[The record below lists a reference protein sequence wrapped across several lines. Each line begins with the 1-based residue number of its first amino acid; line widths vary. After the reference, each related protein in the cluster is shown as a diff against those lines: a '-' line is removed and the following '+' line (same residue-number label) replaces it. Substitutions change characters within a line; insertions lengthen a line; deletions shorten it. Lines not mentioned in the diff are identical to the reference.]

1 MHSSGPLAQ
10 VPWFIFDLC
19 TTPFDR
25 LLILQSTVRFLNRI
39 LRVRASKNEAKIEI
53 SKMIIWEAIVDG
65 ASRMTPEEIPTVRH
79 WAEAKVWL
87 ETGSKDQETTSNRT
101 SEMKQNDK
109 REKSSVQVLFISHIW
124 PFQLNPLP
132 TSRTD
137 GAKEGEGRRQGKV
150 SRRFKP
156 YWIAYPH
163 FCVRAAILIF
173 NFTTQKNTQLSNSKH
188 RYIILQIGCEWG
200 LIWQSK
206 GFKYIEWIM

>member
-1 MHSSGPLAQ
+1 
-10 VPWFIFDLC
+10 
-19 TTPFDR
+19 
-25 LLILQSTVRFLNRI
+25 
-39 LRVRASKNEAKIEI
+39 
-53 SKMIIWEAIVDG
+53 MIIWEAIVDG

-156 YWIAYPH
+156 YWIAYQH
-163 FCVRAAILIF
+163 FSVRVAVLILISPPKKTHNSQIRSTDTSSF
-173 NFTTQKNTQLSNSKH
+173 KLAANEVWFGNQKVSSTLSESCRRYTMTVNSENDIQKMRYVNTDLGIFLLPNPQTNLKGSYY
-188 RYIILQIGCEWG
+188 RGY
-200 LIWQSK
+200 QSDSRTSD
-206 GFKYIEWIM
+206 